1 MTRWLHRLGGAAAAH
16 PWRTGGAWLVA
27 LALAFGLVAGF
38 GGTPHD
44 DWDVPGLPAQAG
56 TDLLREE
63 FPAASGAA
71 DRVVV
76 HDRDGDAVEPA
87 VVEALRAR
95 LADMPHVSGVA
106 PARTSADGATVLL
119 DVRYDVPV
127 TDPDLMGQLG
137 PLESAVAP
145 TQAAGLQVELG
156 GDVPDSGN
164 LEIGGTG
171 ELIGITVALV
181 LLVLTFGSVLAA
193 GVPILVAMLGLALG
207 SAGVL
212 LLAAVAD
219 VSTSAPTVATMVGLG
234 VGIDYALLLV
244 SRHVELLRHGHDVRA
259 AAARATATAGRSVLF
274 AAATVLVSLLG
285 LRLAGLS
292 TYATFGYAT
301 AIAVVAVAAA
311 ALTLVPAALGL
322 AGRRVLPRR
331 TRRGR
336 PARTVVPLTAR
347 WAERVGRRP
356 LPWALGALGLLLL
369 LAVPTL
375 DMRLWPADT
384 SAQPADSTTRQ
395 AYDLTAE
402 GFGPGANGPFLVAVD
417 LDRVPAASLPALVDE
432 LSATEGVAQVAGP
445 EVSPTGGAALVVVEP
460 TTGPSDEATTE
471 LLQRL
476 RADVLPAGAEVTGIT
491 AALVD
496 ITALLTERIWL
507 VIGVVVGLSFLL
519 LTVVFRSPVVA
530 AKAAVMNLLSI
541 SAAYGVVVAVFSWG
555 WGAGLLGVDHDVP
568 VSSWLPILMFAV
580 AFGLSMDYE
589 VFLLSRV
596 REEWLRTGDARGSV
610 VSGLAATGRLIS
622 AAAAIMVAV
631 FLGFAT
637 EGDLVLKM
645 MGVGLAAAIL
655 VDATVVRMVL
665 VPASMALLG
674 RWNWWLPAWLDR
686 LLPHLDVDAD
696 LEPEAAVPALPTP
709 RPASEPA
716 LVPERSTR

>member
-1 MTRWLHRLGGAAAAH
+1 MTRRLHSLGGWAAAH
-16 PWRTGGAWLVA
+16 PWRTVGVWLAA
-27 LALAFGLVAGF
+27 LAVAFGLVAGF

-44 DWDVPGLPAQAG
+44 DYDVPGMPAQAG
-56 TDLLREE
+56 TDLLRER

-76 HDRDGDAVEPA
+76 HDRDGDAVDPA
-87 VVEALRAR
+87 AVEALRER
-95 LADMPHVSGVA
+95 LADMPHVSAVA
-106 PARTSADGATVLL
+106 PARTSDDRATVLL

-127 TDPDLMGQLG
+127 TDPDLMGELG
-137 PLESAVAP
+137 ALETAVAP
-145 TQAAGLQVELG
+145 TEAAGLQVELG
-156 GDVPDSGN
+156 GDVPDSAS
-164 LEIGGTG
+164 LEVGGTG
-171 ELIGITVALV
+171 ELVGITVALA

-193 GVPILVAMLGLALG
+193 GIPILVALLGLAVG

-212 LLAAVAD
+212 LLAAVTD

-244 SRHVELLRHGHDVRA
+244 SRHVELLQGGYDVRA
-259 AAARATATAGRSVLF
+259 AAARATATAGRSVVF
-274 AAATVLVSLLG
+274 AAATVLVSLMG

-292 TYATFGYAT
+292 TYSSFGFAT
-301 AIAVVAVAAA
+301 ALAVIAVAVA

-322 AGRRVLPRR
+322 VGLRVLPRR
-331 TRRGR
+331 TRQGR
-336 PARTVVPLTAR
+336 PARTSVPLTAR

-356 LPWALGALGLLLL
+356 LPWALGALGLLLV

-395 AYDLTAE
+395 AYDLVEA

-417 LDRVPAASLPALVDE
+417 LDQVPAASLPSLVAS
-432 LSATEGVAQVAGP
+432 LSTTDGVAQVAGAQ
-445 EVSPTGGAALVVVEP
+445 VSPNGTAALVVVEP

-471 LLQRL
+471 LLHRL
-476 RADVLPAGAEVTGIT
+476 RADVLPDGAEVTGMT
-491 AALVD
+491 PALVD
-496 ITALLTERIWL
+496 ITELLTERIWL
-507 VIGVVVGLSFLL
+507 VIGFVVSVSFLL

-530 AKAAVMNLLSI
+530 LKAALMNLLSI

-555 WGAGLLGVDHDVP
+555 WGAGLLGLDHDVP
-568 VSSWLPILMFAV
+568 VSSWVPILMFAV

-610 VSGLAATGRLIS
+610 VAGLAATGRLIS

-686 LLPHLDVDAD
+686 LLPHLD
-696 LEPEAAVPALPTP
+696 LEPEAVVVPAP
-709 RPASEPA
+709 RPE
-716 LVPERSTR
+716 LVLEGAVR

>member
-1 MTRWLHRLGGAAAAH
+1 MTRWLHRLGGSAAAH
-16 PWRTGGAWLVA
+16 PWRTGGVWLAA
-27 LALAFGLVAGF
+27 LAAAFALVAGF

-44 DWDVPGLPAQAG
+44 DYDVPGLPAQAG
-56 TDLLREE
+56 TDLLREQ
-63 FPAASGAA
+63 FPAVSGAA

-76 HDRDGDAVEPA
+76 HDRRGAAVDPVA
-87 VVEALRAR
+87 VEALRER

-106 PARTSADGATVLL
+106 PARTSADRATVLL

-127 TDPDLMGQLG
+127 TDPDLMGELG
-137 PLESAVAP
+137 ALEDAVAP
-145 TQAAGLQVELG
+145 TEAAGLQVELG
-156 GDVPDSGN
+156 GDVPDSAS

-171 ELIGITVALV
+171 ELVGIAVALA
-181 LLVLTFGSVLAA
+181 LLVLTFGSVVAA
-193 GVPILVAMLGLALG
+193 GVPILVAMLGLAVG

-212 LLAAVAD
+212 LLAAVTD

-244 SRHVELLRHGHDVRA
+244 SRHVELLQSGYGVRA
-259 AAARATATAGRSVLF
+259 AAARATATAGRSVVF
-274 AAATVLVSLLG
+274 AAATVLVSLMG

-292 TYATFGYAT
+292 TYSTFGSAT
-301 AIAVVAVAAA
+301 ALAVVSVAAA
-311 ALTLVPAALGL
+311 ALTLVPAALAL
-322 AGRRVLPRR
+322 AGHRVLPRR

-336 PARTVVPLTAR
+336 SARTAVPLTAR

-356 LPWALGALGLLLL
+356 LPWALGALGLLLG

-395 AYDLTAE
+395 AYDLVAE

-417 LDRVPAASLPALVDE
+417 LDRVPVASLPALVQD
-432 LSATEGVAQVAGP
+432 LSVAEGVAQVAGP
-445 EVSPTGGAALVVVEP
+445 ELSPTGGAALVVVEP

-476 RADVLPAGAEVTGIT
+476 RSDVLPTGAEVTGMT
-491 AALVD
+491 PALVD
-496 ITALLTERIWL
+496 ITELLTERIWV
-507 VIGVVVGLSFLL
+507 VIGFVVSLSFLL
-519 LTVVFRSPVVA
+519 LAVVFRSPVVA
-530 AKAAVMNLLSI
+530 LKAALMNLLSI

-555 WGAGLLGVDHDVP
+555 WGAGLLGLDHEVP
-568 VSSWLPILMFAV
+568 VSSWVPILMFAV

-596 REEWLRTGDARGSV
+596 REEWLRTGDPHRSV
-610 VSGLAATGRLIS
+610 VTGLAATGRLIS

-631 FLGFAT
+631 FLGFAA

-645 MGVGLAAAIL
+645 MGVGLAAAIA

-686 LLPHLDVDAD
+686 LLPHLD
-696 LEPEAAVPALPTP
+696 LEPEADVPALPTP
-709 RPASEPA
+709 RPATDSAPA
-716 LVPERSTR
+716 LAADRR

>member
-1 MTRWLHRLGGAAAAH
+1 MTRWLHRLGGTAAAH
-16 PWRTGGAWLVA
+16 PWRTVGGWLAA
-27 LALAFGLVAGF
+27 LAVAFGLVAGF

-44 DWDVPGLPAQAG
+44 DYDVPGLPAQAG
-56 TDLLREE
+56 TDLLREQ

-76 HDRDGDAVEPA
+76 HDRDGAAVDPA
-87 VVEALRAR
+87 AVEALRGR

-119 DVRYDVPV
+119 DVRYGVPV
-127 TDPDLMGQLG
+127 THADLMGELG
-137 PLESAVAP
+137 ALERAVAP
-145 TQAAGLQVELG
+145 TEAAGLQVELG
-156 GDVPDSGN
+156 GDVPDSAN

-171 ELIGITVALV
+171 ELVGITVALA

-193 GVPILVAMLGLALG
+193 GIPILVAVLGLAVG

-212 LLAAVAD
+212 LLAAVTD

-244 SRHVELLRHGHDVRA
+244 SRHVEFLRGGHDVRT
-259 AAARATATAGRSVLF
+259 AAARATATAGRSVVF
-274 AAATVLVSLLG
+274 AAATVLVSLMG

-292 TYATFGYAT
+292 TYSTFGYAT
-301 AIAVVAVAAA
+301 ALAVVAVAAA

-322 AGRRVLPRR
+322 AGHRVLPRR

-336 PARTVVPLTAR
+336 PARTAVPLTAR

-356 LPWALGALGLLLL
+356 LPWALGALGLLLV

-375 DMRLWPADT
+375 DLRLWPADT

-395 AYDLTAE
+395 AYDLVAE

-417 LDRVPAASLPALVDE
+417 LDRVPAASLPALVEE
-432 LSATEGVAQVAGP
+432 LSATDGVAQAVGP
-445 EVSPTGGAALVVVEP
+445 ELSPTGGAALVVVEP
-460 TTGPSDEATTE
+460 TSGPSDEATTE

-476 RADVLPAGAEVTGIT
+476 RTDVLPDGAEVTGMT
-491 AALVD
+491 PALAD
-496 ITALLTERIWL
+496 ITELLTERIWL
-507 VIGVVVGLSFLL
+507 VIGFVVSLSFLL

-530 AKAAVMNLLSI
+530 LKAALMNLLSI
-541 SAAYGVVVAVFSWG
+541 AAAYGVVVAVFSWG
-555 WGAGLLGVDHDVP
+555 WGAGLLGLDHDVP
-568 VSSWLPILMFAV
+568 VSSWVPILMFAV

-610 VSGLAATGRLIS
+610 VTGLAATGRLIS

-686 LLPHLDVDAD
+686 LLPHLD
-696 LEPEAAVPALPTP
+696 LEPETDVALPAQRPAPEHVPALV
-709 RPASEPA
+709 R
-716 LVPERSTR
+716 

>member
-1 MTRWLHRLGGAAAAH
+1 MTRRLHALGGWAAAH
-16 PWRTGGAWLVA
+16 PWRTGGVWLAA
-27 LALAFGLVAGF
+27 LAVAFALVAGF

-44 DWDVPGLPAQAG
+44 DYDVPGLPAQAG
-56 TDLLREE
+56 TDLLREQ

-76 HDRDGDAVEPA
+76 HDRGGEAVDPA
-87 VVEALRAR
+87 AVEALRGR
-95 LADMPHVSGVA
+95 LADMPHVSGVW
-106 PARTSADGATVLL
+106 PARTSTDGATVLL

-127 TDPDLMGQLG
+127 TDPDLMGELG
-137 PLESAVAP
+137 ALETAVAP
-145 TQAAGLQVELG
+145 TEAAGLQVELG
-156 GDVPDSGN
+156 GDVPDSAT

-171 ELIGITVALV
+171 ELVGITVALA

-193 GVPILVAMLGLALG
+193 GVPILVAMLGLTVG

-212 LLAAVAD
+212 LLAAVTD

-244 SRHVELLRHGHDVRA
+244 SRHVEFLQDGYDVRP
-259 AAARATATAGRSVLF
+259 AAARATATAGRSVVF
-274 AAATVLVSLLG
+274 AAATVLVSLMG

-292 TYATFGYAT
+292 TYSTFGYAT
-301 AIAVVAVAAA
+301 ALAVVAVAAA
-311 ALTLVPAALGL
+311 ALTLVPSALGL
-322 AGRRVLPRR
+322 AGHRVLPRR

-336 PARTVVPLTAR
+336 PARTAAPLTAR

-356 LPWALGALGLLLL
+356 LPWALGALGLLLV

-395 AYDLTAE
+395 AYDLVAE
-402 GFGPGANGPFLVAVD
+402 GFGPGANGPFVVAVD
-417 LDRVPAASLPALVDE
+417 LDRVPEASLPALVDE
-432 LSATEGVAQVAGP
+432 LAATEGVAQATP
-445 EVSPTGGAALVVVEP
+445 PQPSPTGSAALVVVEP

-476 RADVLPAGAEVTGIT
+476 RADVLPAGAEVTGMT
-491 AALVD
+491 AALAD
-496 ITALLTERIWL
+496 ITELLTERIWL
-507 VIGVVVGLSFLL
+507 VIGFVVTLSFLL
-519 LTVVFRSPVVA
+519 LVFVFRSPVVA
-530 AKAAVMNLLSI
+530 LKAALMNLLSI
-541 SAAYGVVVAVFSWG
+541 CAAHGVVVAVFSWG
-555 WGAGLLGVDHDVP
+555 WGADLLGLDHTVP
-568 VSSWLPILMFAV
+568 VSSWVPILMFAV

-686 LLPHLDVDAD
+686 LLPHLD
-696 LEPEAAVPALPTP
+696 LEPDLTVPTP
-709 RPASEPA
+709 RPAPDRAPA
-716 LVPERSTR
+716 LVP

>member
-1 MTRWLHRLGGAAAAH
+1 MTRWLHRLGGSAAGH
-16 PWRTGGAWLVA
+16 PWRTVGVWLAA
-27 LALAFGLVAGF
+27 LAVAVGLVAGF

-44 DWDVPGLPAQAG
+44 DYDVPGLPAQAG

-76 HDRDGDAVEPA
+76 HDRDGAPVDPA
-87 VVEALRAR
+87 EVAALRGR

-106 PARTSADGATVLL
+106 PARTSEDGATVLL
-119 DVRYDVPV
+119 DVRYAVPV
-127 TDPDLMGQLG
+127 THADLMGELG
-137 PLESAVAP
+137 ALERAVAP
-145 TQAAGLQVELG
+145 TEAAGLQVELG
-156 GDVPDSGN
+156 GDVPDSAN
-164 LEIGGTG
+164 TVIGGTG
-171 ELIGITVALV
+171 ELVGITVALA

-193 GVPILVAMLGLALG
+193 GIPVLVALVGLALG

-212 LLAAVAD
+212 LLAAVTD
-219 VSTSAPTVATMVGLG
+219 VSTAAPTVATMVGLG

-244 SRHVELLRHGHDVRA
+244 SRHVELLRTGYDVRA
-259 AAARATATAGRSVLF
+259 AAARATATAGRSVVF
-274 AAATVLVSLLG
+274 AAATVLVSLMG

-292 TYATFGYAT
+292 TYSTFGYAT
-301 AIAVVAVAAA
+301 ALAVVAVAAA

-322 AGRRVLPRR
+322 VGQRVLPRR

-336 PARTVVPLTAR
+336 PARTAVPLTAR
-347 WAERVGRRP
+347 WAQRVGRRP
-356 LPWALGALGLLLL
+356 LPWATGALGLLLV
-369 LAVPTL
+369 LALPTL
-375 DMRLWPADT
+375 DLRLWPADT

-395 AYDLTAE
+395 AYDLVAE
-402 GFGPGANGPFLVAVD
+402 GFGPGANGPFVIAVD
-417 LDRVPAASLPALVDE
+417 LDRVPEDSLPDLVAA
-432 LSATEGVAQVAGP
+432 LSAAEGVARAVGP
-445 EVSPTGGAALVVVEP
+445 ERSPTGGAALVVVEP

-476 RADVLPAGAEVTGIT
+476 RADVLPDGALVTGMT
-491 AALVD
+491 PALAD
-496 ITALLTERIWL
+496 ITELLTERIWV
-507 VIGVVVGLSFLL
+507 VIGFVVGLSFLL

-530 AKAAVMNLLSI
+530 LKAALMNLLSI
-541 SAAYGVVVAVFSWG
+541 CAAYGVVVAVFSWG
-555 WGAGLLGVDHDVP
+555 WGGGLLGLDHEVP
-568 VSSWLPILMFAV
+568 VSSWVPILMFAV

-610 VSGLAATGRLIS
+610 VAGLAVTGRLIS

-674 RWNWWLPAWLDR
+674 HWNWWLPAWLDR
-686 LLPHLDVDAD
+686 LLPHLDV
-696 LEPEAAVPALPTP
+696 EPEAAVPALPTP
-709 RPASEPA
+709 RPELTLTGA
-716 LVPERSTR
+716 VR